1 MLLLHAWTPV
11 WTDSLNKTLM
21 LEPFVL
27 NSVPQISYEPMD
39 QHLVCRINGKQY
51 LSENNRKGLSRR
63 IFIRV
68 FPLNLYIYWGALAKE
83 GGGKMDFVVKKNPET
98 SDEDICY
105 WENLFPYPRVLRLEK
120 YYDVVFHHF
129 PDNVEQLYFFLN
141 QEEFK

>member
-63 IFIRV
+63 IF
-68 FPLNLYIYWGALAKE
+68 FSKFIYSLRGIGK
-83 GGGKMDFVVKKNPET
+83 GGRGENGFCRKKNPET

-129 PDNVEQLYFFLN
+129 PGNVEQLYFFH

>member
-51 LSENNRKGLSRR
+51 LSENNRKGLFRR

-68 FPLNLYIYWGALAKE
+68 FSLNLYIPWGALAKE
-83 GGGKMDFVVKKNPET
+83 GGGKMDFVVKKKSRNIRWRHLLLGKLISISSCLEIREILWCCFSPF
-98 SDEDICY
+98 SWQCGAA
-105 WENLFPYPRVLRLEK
+105 LFLPPGGI
-120 YYDVVFHHF
+120 
-129 PDNVEQLYFFLN
+129 
-141 QEEFK
+141 